1 MPKKRRPT
9 KFDKALSLQIDRL
22 HAAIDAARR
31 AGLGRKV
38 AGLTAR
44 LRELERRIPK

>member
-1 MPKKRRPT
+1 MPKKRRS
-9 KFDKALSLQIDRL
+9 KQFDFALSLQIDRL

-31 AGLGRKV
+31 AGLTSKA